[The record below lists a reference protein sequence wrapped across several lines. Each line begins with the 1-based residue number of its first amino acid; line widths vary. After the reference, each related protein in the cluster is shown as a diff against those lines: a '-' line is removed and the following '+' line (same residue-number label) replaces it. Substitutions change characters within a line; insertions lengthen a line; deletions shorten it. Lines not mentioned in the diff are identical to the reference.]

1 MSQRPAAGPKL
12 FTVDEA
18 NAALPLVQAIVQDVV
33 AVSQEIVERR
43 ERLSQIKGDRKPSAG
58 DVYGDELAQIEE
70 ELEKERARLYEY
82 AAELRELGVEL
93 KDGLTGLVDFPSR
106 MEDRVVYLCWKLGE
120 SEVLHWHELDAGF
133 SGRHPLTADAGTS
146 PDASPSDDS
155 SDRVE

>member
-1 MSQRPAAGPKL
+1 MSERPAAGPKL

-43 ERLSQIKGDRKPSAG
+43 ERLSQIKGDRKPTAG
-58 DVYGDELAQIEE
+58 DPYGDELAQIEE
-70 ELEKERARLYEY
+70 ELEKERGRLYEF

-133 SGRHPLTADAGTS
+133 SGRHPLTADAVVT
-146 PDASPSDDS
+146 PDADDS
-155 SDRVE
+155 GDSA